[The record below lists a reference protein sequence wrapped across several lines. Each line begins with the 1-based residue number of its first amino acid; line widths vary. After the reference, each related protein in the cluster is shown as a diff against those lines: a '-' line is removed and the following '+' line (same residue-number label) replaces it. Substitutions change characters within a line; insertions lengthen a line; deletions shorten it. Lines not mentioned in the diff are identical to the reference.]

1 MNEVKRQV
9 ITSLRNA
16 IHARRTN
23 RRRPAILQLAI
34 YALLATGPFLA
45 PQPSHAAGFDC
56 KYAKT
61 HVEHLICSQP
71 NLSKLDDQVKV
82 LYDKIQAETAGRDGE
97 TGEWR
102 DPMGKEQAQWRV
114 TVRDRCQ
121 DAACLKSAYV
131 ARIAAMKKN
140 WAQALDPQDQ

>member
-1 MNEVKRQV
+1 MG
-9 ITSLRNA
+9 
-16 IHARRTN
+16 
-23 RRRPAILQLAI
+23 AIL
-34 YALLATGPFLA
+34 PV
-45 PQPSHAAGFDC
+45 QPSHAAGFDC

-61 HVEHLICSQP
+61 QVEHLICAQP
-71 NLSKLDDQVKV
+71 ELSRLDDQVKV
-82 LYDKIQAETAGRDGE
+82 LYDKIQGETAGRDGE

-102 DPMGKEQAQWRV
+102 DPMAKEQTHWRE

-140 WAQALDPQDQ
+140 WADALDPEDR

>member
-1 MNEVKRQV
+1 MGSQDGSEATTRDREGR
-9 ITSLRNA
+9 LA
-16 IHARRTN
+16 LL
-23 RRRPAILQLAI
+23 PAIACAAI
-34 YALLATGPFLA
+34 AVGAILPV
-45 PQPSHAAGFDC
+45 QPSHAAGFDC

-61 HVEHLICSQP
+61 QVEHLICAQP
-71 NLSKLDDQVKV
+71 ELSRLDDQVKV
-82 LYDKIQAETAGRDGE
+82 LYDKIQGETAGRDGE

-102 DPMGKEQAQWRV
+102 DPMAKEQTHWRE

-140 WAQALDPQDQ
+140 WADALDPEDR